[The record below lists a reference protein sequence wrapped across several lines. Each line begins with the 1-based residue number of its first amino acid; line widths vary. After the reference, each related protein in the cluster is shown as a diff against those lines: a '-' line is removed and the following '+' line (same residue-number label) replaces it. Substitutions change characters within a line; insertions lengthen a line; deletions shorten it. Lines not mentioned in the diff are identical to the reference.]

1 MANKNRY
8 RFGLMETASYS
19 VASATV
25 IEQGDMLG
33 YNSSTGC
40 VYPANDETWNTNL
53 ATTQANFAAKFA
65 GIAMDASPAGST
77 APITVA
83 MTGVF
88 AMAQA
93 SATLA
98 LGAAV
103 SPAQVGTTEK
113 IASQSVVASTPRIG
127 KAAKVYAAATTEV
140 YIRIRSTYMP
150 AAAAAT

>member
-8 RFGLMETASYS
+8 RFGLKETAAYA
-19 VASATV
+19 VASDTV

-33 YNSSTGC
+33 IDVATGL
-40 VYPANDETWNTNL
+40 VYPANDETWDTNL
-53 ATTQANFAAKFA
+53 ATTQAAFAAKFA

-83 MTGVF
+83 LTGVF

-98 LGAAV
+98 LGASV

-127 KAAKVYAAATTEV
+127 KAAKCYAAVATEV
-140 YIRIRSTYMP
+140 LIRVRAAQMP
-150 AAAAAT
+150 ASAAAS